1 MTSPDPYEVGKSV
14 LDRLMQ
20 HNEERKAQGM
30 ARREKIRQI
39 IDAEPR
45 LTAREVQAKLR
56 NLDTPSLRTVQLHLQ
71 EIRAM
76 RRSCA
81 DD

>member
-1 MTSPDPYEVGKSV
+1 MTSPDPYEVGQAV

-20 HNEERKAQGM
+20 HNKERKIQGM
-30 ARREKIRQI
+30 ARREEIRQV
-39 IDAEPR
+39 IDAEPG
-45 LTAREVQAKLR
+45 LSAREVQAKL
-56 NLDTPSLRTVQLHLQ
+56 NDMPSLRCVQLHLQ
-71 EIRAM
+71 MIRAV

>member
-1 MTSPDPYEVGKSV
+1 MTYPDPYEVGEAV

-20 HNEERKAQGM
+20 HNEERKSQGM

-39 IDAEPR
+39 IDAEPE
-45 LTAREVQAKLR
+45 LTAREVQEKL
-56 NLDTPSLRTVQLHLQ
+56 NDMPSLRCVQLHLQ
-71 EIRAM
+71 IIRAT

-81 DD
+81 DG